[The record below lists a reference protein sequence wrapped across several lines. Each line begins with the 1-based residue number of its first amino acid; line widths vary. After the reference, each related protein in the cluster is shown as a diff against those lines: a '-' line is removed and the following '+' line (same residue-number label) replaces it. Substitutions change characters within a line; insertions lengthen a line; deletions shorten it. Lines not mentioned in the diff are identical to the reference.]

1 MQIFTKASLIGNFK
15 IAIPDLTLGE
25 DGLSR
30 FVNPESKLMKEFD
43 ATQFNTDRL
52 AGIYQHIM
60 DLQKHAREKNP
71 NEQESVIYDAW
82 ANEAMIIINQLA
94 KHILPQSYD
103 STIQEHLRNDF
114 GEYNRDYSYEK
125 EIGGNRSAILDG
137 EQINPDM
144 QKHPGGVLPIDARRV
159 REYGINWDRKQMK
172 PQEQWRKNN

>member
-1 MQIFTKASLIGNFK
+1 MVI
-15 IAIPDLTLGE
+15 DY
-25 DGLSR
+25 
-30 FVNPESKLMKEFD
+30 SKLMKEFD

-103 STIQEHLRNDF
+103 STIQEHLRN
-114 GEYNRDYSYEK
+114 
-125 EIGGNRSAILDG
+125 
-137 EQINPDM
+137 
-144 QKHPGGVLPIDARRV
+144 V
-159 REYGINWDRKQMK
+159 
-172 PQEQWRKNN
+172 